1 MKRKYI
7 LSAGAIGII
16 FMMLGQLS
24 FSINDTLIKEIV
36 IDNKNNLSIINILFL
51 RGILTTSFI
60 FLYLKFYEKKN
71 ILNVFKIKKYHLRGI
86 YEVLTAVCF
95 FTGLIL
101 LPVAEVY
108 TLLMTNPFFVTIFA
122 FIFLKEKVG
131 IRRWLGIAVG
141 FLGVYIVLD
150 PNFEDFNYMKLAP
163 VACSLCYAISMTITK
178 YTSEKDNVYT
188 QMSHLYI
195 GAIIISILFYV
206 FAGKGQFNVFSDPT
220 FQFIFRE
227 WFSNP
232 SFAWP
237 FIIGMGFVGAFSFYC
252 VFSAYSVAS
261 PSVVS
266 LFEYSLIIWAIII
279 GYILF
284 DNIPTLRTFVGVTL
298 IIGAGIYIYIREKV
312 RDQMIVTD
320 TPNR

>member
-1 MKRKYI
+1 MSTPNNNPK
-7 LSAGAIGII
+7 GI
-16 FMMLGQLS
+16 
-24 FSINDTLIKEIV
+24 V
-36 IDNKNNLSIINILFL
+36 
-51 RGILTTSFI
+51 
-60 FLYLKFYEKKN
+60 
-71 ILNVFKIKKYHLRGI
+71 
-86 YEVLTAVCF
+86 
-95 FTGLIL
+95 LIL
-101 LPVAEVY
+101 LGMAFFSIQDSLIKFISEDTSLYELYFGRTLIAFILLLIYLKVTSQTLVLKTHFPVLTILRVLCFFFGFSFFY
-108 TLLMTNPFFVTIFA
+108 ISLTFMTLAMANALFFSSPFFVSILA
-122 FIFLKEKVG
+122 VIFLKEKVG

-178 YTSEKDNVYT
+178 YTSSKDNVYT
-188 QMSHLYI
+188 QMTHLYI
-195 GAIIISILFYV
+195 GALIISVLFFI
-206 FAGKGQFNVFSDPT
+206 FAGEGQFNTFSDPT
-220 FQFIFRE
+220 YQFIFRE

-232 SFAWP
+232 TYAWP
-237 FIIGMGFVGAFSFYC
+237 FIIGMGFVGAISFYC

-279 GYILF
+279 GYLLF
-284 DNIPTLRTFVGVTL
+284 DNIPSPRTFVGVIL
-298 IIGAGIYIYIREKV
+298 IIGAGIYIYIREKA

>member
-1 MKRKYI
+1 MSTPNNNPK
-7 LSAGAIGII
+7 GI
-16 FMMLGQLS
+16 
-24 FSINDTLIKEIV
+24 V
-36 IDNKNNLSIINILFL
+36 
-51 RGILTTSFI
+51 
-60 FLYLKFYEKKN
+60 
-71 ILNVFKIKKYHLRGI
+71 
-86 YEVLTAVCF
+86 
-95 FTGLIL
+95 LIL
-101 LPVAEVY
+101 LGMAFFSIQDSLIKFINEDTSLYEIYFGRTLIAFILLLIYLKVTSQTLVLKTHFPVLTIFRVLCFFFGFSFFY
-108 TLLMTNPFFVTIFA
+108 ISLTFMTLAMANALFFSSPFFVSILA
-122 FIFLKEKVG
+122 VIFLKEKVG
-131 IRRWLGIAVG
+131 IRRWLGITVG

-178 YTSEKDNVYT
+178 YTSSKDNVYT
-188 QMSHLYI
+188 QMTHLYI
-195 GAIIISILFYV
+195 GALIISVLFFI
-206 FAGKGQFNVFSDPT
+206 FAGEGQFNTFSDPT
-220 FQFIFRE
+220 YQFIFRE

-232 SFAWP
+232 TYAWP
-237 FIIGMGFVGAFSFYC
+237 FIIGMGFVGAISFYC

-279 GYILF
+279 GYLLF
-284 DNIPTLRTFVGVTL
+284 DNIPSPRTFIGVAL